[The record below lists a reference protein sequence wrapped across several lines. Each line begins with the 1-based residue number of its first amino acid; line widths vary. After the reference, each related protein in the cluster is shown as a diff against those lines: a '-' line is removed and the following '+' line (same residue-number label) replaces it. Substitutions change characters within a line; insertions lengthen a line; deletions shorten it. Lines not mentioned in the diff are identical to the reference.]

1 MGAYEVANA
10 EFRQFFKDPSGYRED
25 SNWNEEGRHWK
36 ASNASTATALL
47 NAKDSEW
54 QRFGQDDQPVVQVN
68 WFEAI
73 AYCHWL
79 TRQFGQQRW
88 EFSLP
93 TEAEWEKAARG
104 PDSFDFPLGN
114 SLSDNEVPLYN
125 WKKNPGAAD
134 TVVGFRESP
143 QRYLPNRYG
152 LYHLSG
158 NAAEWTLSMNRPYN
172 REHPYVDDDRNSERI
187 SGQRVL
193 RGGSW
198 YTASIAVLSIPYR
211 EALNPEVKTSY
222 LGFRV
227 VARILP

>member
-1 MGAYEVANA
+1 M
-10 EFRQFFKDPSGYRED
+10 
-25 SNWNEEGRHWK
+25 
-36 ASNASTATALL
+36 L
-47 NAKDSEW
+47 
-54 QRFGQDDQPVVQVN
+54 
-68 WFEAI
+68 
-73 AYCHWL
+73 
-79 TRQFGQQRW
+79 
-88 EFSLP
+88 
-93 TEAEWEKAARG
+93 
-104 PDSFDFPLGN
+104 
-114 SLSDNEVPLYN
+114 
-125 WKKNPGAAD
+125 
-134 TVVGFRESP
+134 VGFRESL

-198 YTASIAVLSIPYR
+198 YTASIAVLSISYR